1 MTEPLTRSQR
11 LARATMPALAVGA
24 AGLALCALGSIG
36 GSESAAA
43 HHKQFFTSYLFAWI
57 FWLGVSLGSLGIIMM
72 HHLLG
77 GGWGLLIR
85 RFGEAAALVVPLMA
99 VLFIP
104 IILGVYYLY
113 PWADDAA
120 VANDPV
126 LQHKVPW
133 LNFGFWTI
141 RAVVYFAL
149 WTALALLLRT
159 TPLARPGVNAGLFF
173 ARVRR
178 VSAVGIVIY
187 FITMSFGG
195 VDWIMA
201 REAQWYSTV
210 FGFILCVGQAVS
222 AACLLIVMLWLVH
235 DEPPFKQIV
244 QPNYLNDLGNVLMT
258 FVILWAYLSFAQ
270 FLVIW
275 LGNVQ
280 REITWYLHRTE
291 GGWRSVGTVLILF
304 HFLVPFIILLQRP
317 LKRKAGRLAVIAAG
331 IFFVHIID
339 ELYWVTATGYPRNP
353 SALTWLYI
361 QGMNLVAFVGIG
373 GLWIAAFLWI
383 LGRAPLIAE
392 GERATVAPVD
402 HGHGR
407 TGTSETLG

>member
-1 MTEPLTRSQR
+1 MSEPVLRSQQ
-11 LARATMPALAVGA
+11 LASGKMPALAVGA

-36 GSESAAA
+36 GHESATA
-43 HHKQFFTSYLFAWI
+43 HHRQFFTSYLFAWI
-57 FWLGVSLGSLGIIMM
+57 FWLGVSLGSMGIIML

-85 RFGEAAALVVPLMA
+85 RFGEAAALVTPFLA

-104 IILGVYYLY
+104 ILLGVYYLY
-113 PWADDAA
+113 PWADAA
-120 VANDPV
+120 RVASDPV
-126 LQHKVPW
+126 VQHKTPY
-133 LNFGFWTI
+133 LNWGFWSI
-141 RAVVYFAL
+141 RAVAYFL
-149 WTALALLLRT
+149 IWTVMALLLRT
-159 TPLARPGVNAGLFF
+159 TPLGRPGVNPTTFF

-178 VSAVGIVIY
+178 VSAVGLVIY
-187 FITMSFGG
+187 FLTMSLGS

-201 REAQWYSTV
+201 REPQWYSTV
-210 FGFILCVGQAVS
+210 FGFIVCVGQAVS
-222 AACLLIVMLWLVH
+222 AACFLIIMLWLLH
-235 DEPPFKQIV
+235 DEPPFRQII

-275 LGNVQ
+275 LGNMQ
-280 REITWYLHRTE
+280 REITWYLQRTQ
-291 GGWRSVGTVLILF
+291 GGWRMVGTALILF

-331 IFFVHIID
+331 IFIIHIID
-339 ELYWVTATGYPRNP
+339 ELYWVTATGYPAN
-353 SALTWLYI
+353 SSVLTWLYI
-361 QGMNLVAFVGIG
+361 QGMNLVAFVGVG

-392 GERATVAPVD
+392 GEREPISPVD
-402 HGHGR
+402 HGHAR
-407 TGTSETLG
+407 TGT